1 MRLNTFLW
9 GGDCLS
15 LLWKDFFRALPWFR
29 FSMKWLLNKKSW
41 NISEES
47 HFWQLYW
54 IMHKNPGI
62 LQHCLIFTSYCVK
75 ANTWCASYDA
85 ETSYPQKDRQNIE
98 RWSSFL
104 KRWPECLLKMF
115 FLFLLFHINDRWT
128 SLCKSK
134 AEESYWK
141 WELTS
146 WWQFS
151 WEKNESKVRKYI
163 FTEKPCINLPENSLS
178 LVSEAFVY
186 LPYRVILKYRI
197 VIVIVE
203 VNVKVLPFEYW
214 PVTPSCFR

>member
-1 MRLNTFLW
+1 
-9 GGDCLS
+9 
-15 LLWKDFFRALPWFR
+15 
-29 FSMKWLLNKKSW
+29 
-41 NISEES
+41 
-47 HFWQLYW
+47 
-54 IMHKNPGI
+54 
-62 LQHCLIFTSYCVK
+62 
-75 ANTWCASYDA
+75 
-85 ETSYPQKDRQNIE
+85 
-98 RWSSFL
+98 
-104 KRWPECLLKMF
+104 MF

-151 WEKNESKVRKYI
+151 WEKNESKARKDI
-163 FTEKPCINLPENSLS
+163 FSEKPCITLSENSLS

-203 VNVKVLPFEYW
+203 VNIKVLPFEYW
-214 PVTPSCFR
+214 PVTPSCFRQQSLKDIFDLVIISFVRGFKVMLREFNHNWNLLNFWAK

>member
-75 ANTWCASYDA
+75 ANTWCASYDV

-104 KRWPECLLKMF
+104 KRWPECLFENVFFIFTFSYQWQVDKFVQKQSRKELLKMGSDK
-115 FLFLLFHINDRWT
+115 LLAVQ
-128 SLCKSK
+128 LGK
-134 AEESYWK
+134 EWK
-141 WELTS
+141 QSQERH
-146 WWQFS
+146 F
-151 WEKNESKVRKYI
+151 
-163 FTEKPCINLPENSLS
+163 
-178 LVSEAFVY
+178 
-186 LPYRVILKYRI
+186 
-197 VIVIVE
+197 
-203 VNVKVLPFEYW
+203 
-214 PVTPSCFR
+214 